1 LDSRSTRVP
10 YSRYLKPQQHKAS
23 LGKQFINNL
32 SPIFEIPQ
40 HEMSVTE
47 ALKLM
52 RDPEAVAEL
61 AERAAAFVPDGS
73 ATQMPYTMKSI
84 FPSEPD
90 PPESWPQTYDRIDL
104 EQLLPCA
111 RFILEHPN
119 DLLLRPSGMRRIF
132 AVSLSLG
139 WHPRHIAG
147 LIQSKFE
154 RDYGWGE
161 IWEGYD
167 PATRAEFYTRVFAG
181 LMLAR
186 YDDLVDFNCHSAR
199 EQCTCYVADCP
210 NNLLPF
216 RQSLLDRRKHERL
229 ASRPLH
235 GLFSPTE
242 HL

>member
-84 FPSEPD
+84 FPFPRSSQERSQPHAA
-90 PPESWPQTYDRIDL
+90 PGCRPE
-104 EQLLPCA
+104 
-111 RFILEHPN
+111 
-119 DLLLRPSGMRRIF
+119 
-132 AVSLSLG
+132 VS
-139 WHPRHIAG
+139 IA
-147 LIQSKFE
+147 E
-154 RDYGWGE
+154 TM
-161 IWEGYD
+161 
-167 PATRAEFYTRVFAG
+167 P
-181 LMLAR
+181 
-186 YDDLVDFNCHSAR
+186 
-199 EQCTCYVADCP
+199 
-210 NNLLPF
+210 
-216 RQSLLDRRKHERL
+216 
-229 ASRPLH
+229 
-235 GLFSPTE
+235 
-242 HL
+242 